1 MKDKELIEIVIKEFN
16 IPYEYHHI
24 LSLLVIETR
33 KEILKEL
40 EKKVNKLS
48 FRDSMN
54 QKVVLLQNILL
65 ELKSLEEKER

>member
-65 ELKSLEEKER
+65 ELKSLEEK

>member
-1 MKDKELIEIVIKEFN
+1 
-16 IPYEYHHI
+16 
-24 LSLLVIETR
+24 LLVIETR

-65 ELKSLEEKER
+65 ELKSLEEK